1 MTGKIENAEPVA
13 ELTGLLEAWG
23 GTPGRWPPH
32 VRLRIDQLC
41 ATGPRAKAALAEARA
56 LDQLLDC
63 AHEAPAALSPPK
75 LASLGDRIAAAASA
89 EAFARAGAPPA
100 ITTTARII
108 PLPTRSRT
116 AIASTAGRQWPAAG
130 LMAAS
135 LMAGLYLGG
144 SMNLAPVF
152 QELADAVGLP
162 TMIDP
167 MHVALGEDLS
177 DEDAL

>member
-1 MTGKIENAEPVA
+1 MTGKIEKAEPVA

-23 GTPGRWPPH
+23 GTPRRWPPH
-32 VRLRIDQLC
+32 VRQRLDQLC
-41 ATGPRAKAALAEARA
+41 ATGPAARAALAEARA
-56 LDQLLDC
+56 LDLLLDR
-63 AHEAPAALSPPK
+63 AHEAPPALSPPR

-89 EAFARAGAPPA
+89 DAFARSSVSPA
-100 ITTTARII
+100 IASTARII
-108 PLPTRSRT
+108 PLPKRPRT
-116 AIASTAGRQWPAAG
+116 AIASTAGRQWQAAG

-135 LMAGLYLGG
+135 LMVGLYIGG
-144 SMNLAPVF
+144 NMNLAPVF
-152 QELADAVGLP
+152 QELADAVGVS